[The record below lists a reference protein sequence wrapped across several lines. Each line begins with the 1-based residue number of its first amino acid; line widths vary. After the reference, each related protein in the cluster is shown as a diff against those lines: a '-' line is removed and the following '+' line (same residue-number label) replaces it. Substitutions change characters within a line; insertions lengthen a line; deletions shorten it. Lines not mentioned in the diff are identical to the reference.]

1 VFPFCLCRA
10 AFALKPKDEKFTAP
24 RYSPSSRSAESPEE
38 IKARIDRLSQT
49 LSNAALVSKLPDGG
63 EKIRRQ
69 ISELDEKLASAEEK
83 REREKGGTEVIC
95 LDDLSAD
102 MESIVLSV

>member
-1 VFPFCLCRA
+1 MFPFCLCRA

-49 LSNAALVSKLPDGG
+49 LSNAVTLPPSLPLSLSLSSGSLHSVNKLLNLGTGVEATRWWG
-63 EKIRRQ
+63 EDK
-69 ISELDEKLASAEEK
+69 E
-83 REREKGGTEVIC
+83 
-95 LDDLSAD
+95 AD
-102 MESIVLSV
+102 K